1 MRYEGPI
8 FRPPSEANSLLI
20 QATIGCPHNKCTFCG
35 LYKKKKFR
43 IRPVSEIKEDLV
55 MAREAYSSEV
65 RSIFFPDGNSI
76 VMKTKDLVEIFELC
90 YQLFPHLERVTIYG
104 SARFLARKSL
114 EELKALAAAGLSRI
128 HSGMESGD
136 DEVLLKIQ
144 KGATAQQ
151 IIDAGLRVKE
161 AGIELSEYLLIGI
174 GGRTL

>member
-90 YQLFPHLERVTIYG
+90 
-104 SARFLARKSL
+104 
-114 EELKALAAAGLSRI
+114 
-128 HSGMESGD
+128 
-136 DEVLLKIQ
+136 
-144 KGATAQQ
+144 
-151 IIDAGLRVKE
+151 
-161 AGIELSEYLLIGI
+161 
-174 GGRTL
+174 